1 MKDDFFSL
9 EKEIGRIDQK
19 LGIQFK
25 DFISKLLEKYSITEV
40 KLLVAEL
47 YFFNV
52 KTKQINKDFFVSYF
66 TSAKLVVDA
75 SNIVILSDW
84 TKKIRTLFEISPDT
98 ALSYINST
106 PKFLEFSKANYLIR
120 WAELGF
126 SLHKGSWQSNILVNV
141 FFEVSSCL
149 IEYFEIWDLENIIGI
164 VNVLFLRS
172 YDVALD
178 FLRVIEQVTKK
189 MNKERFYLPSVL
201 RAISLNHWHIL
212 MGICEKLPDT
222 VNIIHSKHRNIFMK
236 IFEKLCLEK
245 EGQLHL
251 FLDDISALFIQYK
264 EEEQRI
270 ILDFLMEISKKDCL
284 AITDFLSNSETV
296 LNRIGLNNLSD
307 WVMFGISK
315 LDQNKEAGKAFFRLE
330 TLESKQKIDI
340 LSSSVELEAIQPL
353 MKFYCTALSGLDI
366 QIRNSESL
374 VEKSIGW
381 EEASL
386 PSTEGSNVYL
396 PSVGNQFL
404 SKTKNFMWYKVLA
417 THQVGHIE
425 FGSFKFEM
433 RKPSLLFKKN
443 IRKNLLRNKKKL
455 KSKDSLEKSI
465 DTNLVDSQIGIFLR
479 YFENSQVAL
488 DVFTALEEGRI
499 DRLVLKQYK
508 GLNDSYKWISV
519 KAIKNR
525 RDIKTLPLIELMIEG
540 IIRIS
545 LGDTT
550 TFKIPRE
557 YVSDAA
563 KILKLTKIL
572 LDFSA
577 TIEDVAETT
586 IRIYSI
592 LIKWPNKIFNY
603 EDFVEVEIPDL
614 NTETNLNEFD
624 EFDDINTFGND
635 VSEDN
640 SNLEE
645 YESPE
650 NVDFRGEFK
659 PEMVEILENIKNV
672 SNENIEN
679 SQLKQQ
685 LEDVVQKTIDMES
698 ASPLDINID
707 DLVQNLLEE
716 AKTNEQSNTLNK
728 EDDKFNNQ
736 NTDIKTLQSNEPRTY
751 IYPEWDFR
759 VFDYK
764 PDWCLVREKSAEFG
778 DQAFFDDVLKNYS
791 SLFSGIMKQ
800 FELVITEG
808 LRKEKKLPDGDDID
822 IDEIVKMVVER
833 KNKVPFSDRIYW
845 RRNKVE
851 RDVAVALLL
860 DISASTAEA
869 IDNYTSSQTSN
880 LSKPH
885 GTDYKSWIGEQIDH
899 KQTNYKRIIDLEKE
913 SIVLLINALEKI
925 GDQYGIYAFSG
936 YGRENVEYYVVKDF
950 EESLSSSVKQRLD
963 KLAPLHATRMGP
975 SIRHTITKLNQIQAK
990 TKILMLLS
998 DGRPQD
1004 RGYSREG
1011 VQKEYAV
1018 FDTHM
1023 ALVEA
1028 KKLGIIPFCLTI
1040 DKTGHDYLGQMCG
1053 DIGYEIVENIWTLP
1067 QKLPLLYKRISI

>member
-1 MKDDFFSL
+1 MKDNFFLL
-9 EKEIGRIDQK
+9 EKEIRRIDQK
-19 LGIQFK
+19 LVIQFK
-25 DFISKLLEKYSITEV
+25 DFISKLLQTYNTNEV
-40 KLLVAEL
+40 KIVVEEL
-47 YFFNV
+47 YVLNLKHREIDKEFFI
-52 KTKQINKDFFVSYF
+52 KYF
-66 TSAKLVVDA
+66 PIAQLVVNT
-75 SNIVILSDW
+75 SNISILSDW
-84 TKKIRTLFEISPDT
+84 TKKIRTLFELSPDI

-106 PKFLEFSKANYLIR
+106 RKFLEFSKANYLIR
-120 WAELGF
+120 WGELGF
-126 SLHKGSWQSNILVNV
+126 SLHKGSWQSNILVSV
-141 FFEVSSCL
+141 FFEESSRL
-149 IEYFEIWDLENIIGI
+149 IKYFEIWDLENIIGI
-164 VNVLFLRS
+164 VDVLFLRS

-178 FLRVIEQVTKK
+178 FLRIVEEMTKR
-189 MNKERFYLPSVL
+189 MNREKFYLPSIL

-212 MGICEKLPDT
+212 MGICEKLPNT

-251 FLDDISALFIQYK
+251 FLDDVDALFTKYK

-284 AITDFLSNSETV
+284 AITDFLTNLES
-296 LNRIGLNNLSD
+296 LIDRIRLHNLSN
-307 WVMFGISK
+307 WVELGISK
-315 LDQNKEAGKAFFRLE
+315 LDQNKESGKAFFRIE
-330 TLESKQKIDI
+330 TLESKQTIDL
-340 LSSSVELEAIQPL
+340 LSSMVELETIQPL
-353 MKFYCTALSGLDI
+353 MKFYCTALSGLDV

-381 EEASL
+381 EESSL
-386 PSTEGSNVYL
+386 ASTEGSNVYL
-396 PSVGNQFL
+396 PSVGNQFS
-404 SKTKNFMWYKVLA
+404 SKIENFMWYKVLA

-433 RKPSLLFKKN
+433 SKPSLLFKKN
-443 IRKNLLRNKKKL
+443 IRNNLLTTKKKL
-455 KSKDSLEKSI
+455 ETKSNVEQSI
-465 DTNLVDSQIGIFLR
+465 DINVVDSQVGIFLR
-479 YFENSQVAL
+479 YFENSQIAL
-488 DVFTALEEGRI
+488 DIFTALEEGRI

-508 GLNDSYKWISV
+508 GLYSSYKSIST

-525 RDIKTLPLIELMIEG
+525 KDIKTLPLVELIIEG

-545 LGDTT
+545 LGDIGKLRVPKEYLNDAK
-550 TFKIPRE
+550 KIF
-557 YVSDAA
+557 
-563 KILKLTKIL
+563 KLTKIL

-577 TIEDVAETT
+577 SVEDVAETT

-592 LIKWPNKIFNY
+592 LIKWPNEIFNY
-603 EDFVEVEIPDL
+603 ENSVEVEVSDL
-614 NTETNLNEFD
+614 NSETELKELD
-624 EFDDINTFGND
+624 EFDDIPSFGND
-635 VSEDN
+635 TNEDN
-640 SNLEE
+640 PNLGE

-659 PEMVEILENIKNV
+659 PEIVEILENIKNI
-672 SNENIEN
+672 NDENIETVE
-679 SQLKQQ
+679 LKQQ
-685 LEDVVQKTIDMES
+685 LEDVVQKTIDMENGN
-698 ASPLDINID
+698 PVDMNID

-716 AKTNEQSNTLNK
+716 AKTQDQSNSLNK
-728 EDDKFNNQ
+728 EDDTFNNQ
-736 NTDIKTLQSNEPRTY
+736 NTDIKTLQSKEPGTY

-764 PDWCLVREKSAEFG
+764 PDWCLVREKIAELG
-778 DQAFFDDVLKNYS
+778 EQSFFDDVLKNYR
-791 SLFSGIMKQ
+791 SLFNGIMKQ

-808 LRKEKKLPDGDDID
+808 LRKEKKLPDGDHID
-822 IDEIVKMVVER
+822 IDEVVQMVVDR
-833 KNKVPFSDRIYW
+833 KNRVPFSDRVYW

-869 IDNYTSSQTSN
+869 IDNYTSSPGS
-880 LSKPH
+880 LIKPH
-885 GTDYKSWIGEQIDH
+885 GTDYKAWIGEQTDH

-925 GDQYGIYAFSG
+925 GDQYGIYGFSG

-950 EESLSSSVKQRLD
+950 EESFSNVIKQRLD

-975 SIRHTITKLNQIQAK
+975 SIRHTITKLNNIQAK

-1067 QKLPLLYKRISI
+1067 KKLPLLYKRISI

>member
-1 MKDDFFSL
+1 MKEDFFL
-9 EKEIGRIDQK
+9 FEKEIRRIDKK

-25 DFISKLLEKYSITEV
+25 DFVSKLLEKQSVAEV
-40 KLLVAEL
+40 KLLVQEL
-47 YFFNV
+47 YVFNV
-52 KTKQINKDFFVSYF
+52 KTKQINKDFFISYF
-66 TSAKLVVDA
+66 DSANLVVKS
-75 SNIVILSDW
+75 SNIVILFDW
-84 TKKIRTLFEISPDT
+84 TKKIRMLFEVSPDI
-98 ALSYINST
+98 ALSYINAT
-106 PKFLEFSKANYLIR
+106 PKFLKYSKANYLIR
-120 WAELGF
+120 WGELGF
-126 SLHKGSWQSNILVNV
+126 SLHKGTWQSNILVSV

-149 IEYFEIWDLENIIGI
+149 IEYFAIWDLENIIGI
-164 VNVLFLRS
+164 VDVLFLRS

-178 FLRVIEQVTKK
+178 FLRIVEDVTKK
-189 MNKERFYLPSVL
+189 MNQERFYLPSVF

-222 VNIIHSKHRNIFMK
+222 VNKIHSKHRNIFMK

-245 EGQLHL
+245 EGQIHL
-251 FLDDISALFIQYK
+251 FLDDIGALFIRYEE

-284 AITDFLSNSETV
+284 AITDFLNNSETV
-296 LNRIGLNNLSD
+296 IDRIGFNNLSN
-307 WVMFGISK
+307 WVEFGIAK
-315 LDQNKEAGKAFFRLE
+315 LDKNKEAGKAFFRLE
-330 TLESKQKIDI
+330 TLESKKKIDV
-340 LSSSVELEAIQPL
+340 LSSMVELEAIQSL

-396 PSVGNQFL
+396 PSVGNLFL
-404 SKTKNFMWYKVLA
+404 SKTENFMWYKVLA

-433 RKPSLLFKKN
+433 SKPSLLFKKN

-455 KSKDSLEKSI
+455 TSKGNIQKTDEMSV
-465 DTNLVDSQIGIFLR
+465 VDSQIGIFLR
-479 YFENSQVAL
+479 YFRNSQFAL
-488 DVFTALEEGRI
+488 DIFTALEEGRI
-499 DRLVLKQYK
+499 DRWVLKQYK
-508 GLNDSYKWISV
+508 GLYDSYKSISV
-519 KAIKNR
+519 NAIKNR
-525 RDIKTLPLIELMIEG
+525 RDIKTLPLVELMIEG

-550 TFKIPRE
+550 TFKVPKE
-557 YVSDAA
+557 YVNDAK
-563 KILKLTKIL
+563 KILKLTKVL
-572 LDFSA
+572 LDFPA
-577 TIEDVAETT
+577 EVEDVAETT

-592 LIKWPNKIFNY
+592 LIKWPNKVFNY
-603 EDFVEVEIPDL
+603 EDFVEVEMPDL
-614 NTETNLNEFD
+614 NSESNLNEFD
-624 EFDDINTFGND
+624 ELDINTLGND
-635 VSEDN
+635 ISEND
-640 SNLEE
+640 SNFEQ
-645 YESPE
+645 YESSE

-659 PEMVEILENIKNV
+659 PEMVEILENIKNI
-672 SNENIEN
+672 SNEDIEI

-685 LEDVVQKTIDMES
+685 LEDVVQKTIGIENSSSVDM
-698 ASPLDINID
+698 NID

-716 AKTNEQSNTLNK
+716 AKTNDQSNYLNK

-759 VFDYK
+759 IFDYK
-764 PDWCLVREKSAEFG
+764 PDWCLVREKTVEFG
-778 DQAFFDDVLKNYS
+778 DQAFFDDVLKNYR

-808 LRKEKKLPDGDDID
+808 VRKEKKLTDGDDID
-822 IDEIVKMVVER
+822 IDEVVKMVIER
-833 KNKVPFSDRIYW
+833 KNGAPFSDQIYW
-845 RRNKVE
+845 RRNRIE

-869 IDNYTSSQTSN
+869 IDNYTSQNVSSIK
-880 LSKPH
+880 SH
-885 GTDYKSWIGEQIDH
+885 GTDYKSWIGEQMDH
-899 KQTNYKRIIDLEKE
+899 KQINYKRIIDLEKE
-913 SIVLLINALEKI
+913 SIVLLISALEKI

-936 YGRENVEYYVVKDF
+936 YGRENVEYYIVKDF
-950 EESLSSSVKQRLD
+950 EESLSTVVKQRLD

-1053 DIGYEIVENIWTLP
+1053 DIGYEIVKNIWTLP
-1067 QKLPLLYKRISI
+1067 KKLPLLYKRISI